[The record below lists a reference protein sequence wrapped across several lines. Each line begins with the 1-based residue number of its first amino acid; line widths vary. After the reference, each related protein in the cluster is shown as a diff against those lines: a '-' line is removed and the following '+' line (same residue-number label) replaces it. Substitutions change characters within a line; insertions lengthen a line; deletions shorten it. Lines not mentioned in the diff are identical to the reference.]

1 MEHGQIV
8 NMPEDAP
15 AARPSRATRITLLC
29 RGATAANRQ
38 ARLSAEGALLPKEPA
53 RAAALA
59 KSLRPFDRVFC
70 APEASAAETAAAF
83 SAAPIPC
90 PALRDVDYGS
100 WNGQTVDEIA
110 ERFPE
115 TLRHWMADPAA
126 APHDGESFEAAA
138 TRATAWLD
146 GLHGTGGRIL
156 AVTHAIVLKLVFAHV
171 LGAPLTAVWRID
183 VEPLGF
189 LDLSSDGRRWALR
202 GFGAGLPV
210 VAGDDAV

>member
-15 AARPSRATRITLLC
+15 APRRATRVTLLC

-38 ARLSAEGALLPKEPA
+38 ARLSAEGAVLPKEPA

-59 KSLRPFDRVFC
+59 ASLRRFDRVFC
-70 APEASAAETAAAF
+70 GPEASAAETAAAF

-90 PALRDVDYGS
+90 PALRDLDHGS
-100 WNGQTVDEIA
+100 WSEQTVDEIA
-110 ERFPE
+110 ERFPDA
-115 TLRHWMADPAA
+115 LRHWTADPAA
-126 APHDGESFEAAA
+126 APHGGESFETAA

-189 LDLSSDGRRWALR
+189 LDLSSDGHRWALR
-202 GFGAGLPV
+202 GFAPRLLAV
-210 VAGDDAV
+210 DDGV

>member
-1 MEHGQIV
+1 
-8 NMPEDAP
+8 MPKDKP
-15 AARPSRATRITLLC
+15 ATRLHRATRVTLLC
-29 RGATAANRQ
+29 RGATEANRQ
-38 ARLSAEGALLPKEPA
+38 ARLSAEGALLPKERA
-53 RAAALA
+53 RASALA
-59 KSLRPFDRVFC
+59 ASLRPFDEVFS
-70 APEASAAETAAAF
+70 APEACAAETASAF
-83 SAAPIPC
+83 SKTPIPC
-90 PALRDVDYGS
+90 LDMRDVDYGS

-115 TLRHWMADPAA
+115 ALRHWMADPAA
-126 APHDGESFEAAA
+126 APHCGESFEAAA

-210 VAGDDAV
+210 VAGDDGV